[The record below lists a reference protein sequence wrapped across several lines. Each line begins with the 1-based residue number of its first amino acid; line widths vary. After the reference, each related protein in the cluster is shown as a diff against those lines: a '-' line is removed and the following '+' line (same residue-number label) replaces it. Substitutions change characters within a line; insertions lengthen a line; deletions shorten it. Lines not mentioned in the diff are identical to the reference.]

1 MGIEVSGS
9 LSVAIKMPVLYGSYE
24 YVPLVGER
32 VVLVALDPASLTIVP
47 VGVGRVD
54 VQQNRVVSEKALTVE
69 RLDILGYARV
79 NPTKQET
86 LKQFAEG
93 EITLA
98 RLTAALAQ

>member
-1 MGIEVSGS
+1 
-9 LSVAIKMPVLYGSYE
+9 
-24 YVPLVGER
+24 
-32 VVLVALDPASLTIVP
+32 
-47 VGVGRVD
+47 VD

-79 NPTKQET
+79 DPTKQET